1 MEEWS
6 TNIQTEGFGKSYEME
21 WKIVRSWIS
30 FKKLFEDAEHI
41 DAVTYCESP
50 SLLKELFEMDETD
63 LNSINVAIG
72 NKEEYQSAID
82 DESLAHELVR
92 MYKEDKLTVHLKKN
106 KVVHAKMYRIVKGDE
121 VTLVTGSANLSHNS
135 WKNQANQVAVYH
147 CDKNSEFD
155 EKFRSQIETFRE
167 DYCDHVFLEDL
178 VERMRAA
185 EDKEEED
192 RVVELWIDNR
202 DSRLTEQGEI
212 HQKGSEKIREVADE
226 VFAVTDDEDE
236 ADKKIMVEETD
247 SANSKDDDGRDI
259 TAVKTTEKQ
268 ITLSTQ
274 EYDGTYVDNMEEHLK
289 TQGGNVSGNRIST
302 PVETYSNY
310 KIDRYG
316 VPDMYIEEIDG
327 KKRVCIQSGSE
338 LRDMTA
344 DYEAT
349 EDELDECLRN
359 IEKYIE
365 TVRWGETSNE
375 TAVKAH
381 MYEGILYFLWSPFA
395 NKFAESFYGDATLDK
410 TIQYLYI
417 YGPSDA
423 GKDKFTEFCL
433 RLISDELVTSGQ
445 DGESVGKNDIRSIR
459 RINTV
464 MPFIVSD
471 ISKSKIEQIS
481 TLRNYW
487 EDKWSP
493 HSETDFPTLVFTSN
507 DSKPKGWFR
516 NRSRMLFFDV
526 VFPSDPE
533 DEGFFEAQEELN
545 EAMSARNNIFA
556 HVSREMFKRRP
567 WENPD
572 GTVTH
577 IRDIISDFYERAD
590 REIPEYFPKEQSAA
604 REYDEGKRKWKSAKQ
619 RGVVEFEKVGEQLV
633 AEFSL
638 DNHEVYSYKK
648 TLPKNT
654 RPEKQGKTIVIKSP
668 QRFTDWFDG
677 DIGVEDFDSDN
688 NSGLLSKLPW
698 K

>member
-6 TNIQTEGFGKSYEME
+6 TNIQTEGFGDSCEME
-21 WKIVRSWIS
+21 WRIVRSWRS
-30 FKKLFEDAEHI
+30 FKKLFENAEHI

-50 SLLKELFEMDETD
+50 SLFKELFEMDETN
-63 LNSINVAIG
+63 LQSINVAIG
-72 NKEEYQSAID
+72 NKEEYQSSIN
-82 DESLAHELVR
+82 DESLARELTT
-92 MYKEDKLTVHLKKN
+92 MYEQDKLTVHLKKG
-106 KVVHAKMYRIVKGDE
+106 KVIHAKMYRIVKGDS
-121 VTLVTGSANLSHNS
+121 VTLITGSANLSYNS

-147 CDKNSEFD
+147 CNKNSEFD
-155 EKFRSQIETFRE
+155 ENFRSQIQTFRE

-178 VERMRAA
+178 VQRMRKA
-185 EDKEEED
+185 EDEEEED
-192 RVVELWIDNR
+192 EVIELWIDNR

-212 HQKGSEKIREVADE
+212 HQKGTEKIREVADE
-226 VFAVTDDEDE
+226 VFAVTDDEDK
-236 ADKKIMVEETD
+236 ADKKVAVEEVK
-247 SANSKDDDGRDI
+247 SANSKDEAERDI
-259 TAVKTTEKQ
+259 TAAKATEKQ

-274 EYDGTYVDNMEEHLK
+274 EYDGSYVGDMEEHLK
-289 TQGGNVSGNRIST
+289 TRGGDISGNRINA
-302 PVETYSNY
+302 PVGTYSNY

-316 VPDMYIEEIDG
+316 VPDMYLGEING
-327 KKRVCIQSGSE
+327 RETVCVQSGSD

-349 EDELDECLRN
+349 EDELDDCLKN

-381 MYEGILYFLWSPFA
+381 MYEGILYFLWAPFA

-464 MPFIVSD
+464 MPFVVSD

-493 HSETDFPTLVFTSN
+493 RSETDFPTLVFTSN

-533 DEGFFEAQEELN
+533 DEGFFQAQEELN
-545 EAMSARNNIFA
+545 KAINTQNNIFA
-556 HVSREMFKRRP
+556 HLSQEMFRRKP
-567 WENPD
+567 WRNPD

-577 IRDIISDFYERAD
+577 VRDIISDFYKRAD
-590 REIPEYFPKEQSAA
+590 REIPDYFPKDRSAA
-604 REYDEGKRKWKSAKQ
+604 REYDEGKRKWKSAEQ

-633 AEFSL
+633 ADFNL

-668 QRFTDWFDG
+668 ERFTNWFDG
-677 DIGVEDFDSDN
+677 DIDVEDFGSDED
-688 NSGLLSKLPW
+688 SGLLSRLPW
-698 K
+698 S